1 MKIQHAL
8 ARYYHAQRVK
18 WGQFIIP
25 ADSAVLHI
33 GCQEGD
39 LLAALK
45 PFFGVGIDADGDA
58 IAAAQKNHGA
68 YFFYQGDV
76 RALTKTCQFDYILV
90 SLLAVG
96 DADIQELL
104 QLVQPY
110 CHARTRVL
118 LECYSYLWE
127 PLLWFG
133 QKLGLRKTT
142 GFKHWIA
149 RADLDNFL
157 YLAGYQVVTQG
168 QAVLMPVYIP
178 VVSWVCNALLA
189 PLPIIR
195 RLCLQQWLVAR
206 PMPRVQGQ
214 RQVSVS
220 VIVPCK
226 NEKGNIQ
233 AIVERCPEMGSST
246 ELIFVEGGSR
256 DGTQQEIERVI
267 QEHPEKKIRLFV
279 QEGKGKGDAV
289 RKGFAHATGDVLMIL
304 DADMTVAPE
313 ELPRFFE
320 LLVSGKAEFVNG
332 SRLVYA
338 MESDA
343 MRFLNLTANFFFSV
357 LFSWLLA
364 QRVKD
369 TLCGTKVLW
378 AQDYKKIAAN
388 RAFFGTL
395 DPFGDF
401 DLLFGAAKLQL
412 KIVDLP
418 IHYKSRVYGQ
428 TQIRRFYHGLI
439 LLKMSMRGVRKFK
452 MR

>member
-1 MKIQHAL
+1 
-8 ARYYHAQRVK
+8 
-18 WGQFIIP
+18 
-25 ADSAVLHI
+25 
-33 GCQEGD
+33 
-39 LLAALK
+39 
-45 PFFGVGIDADGDA
+45 
-58 IAAAQKNHGA
+58 
-68 YFFYQGDV
+68 
-76 RALTKTCQFDYILV
+76 
-90 SLLAVG
+90 
-96 DADIQELL
+96 
-104 QLVQPY
+104 
-110 CHARTRVL
+110 
-118 LECYSYLWE
+118 
-127 PLLWFG
+127 
-133 QKLGLRKTT
+133 
-142 GFKHWIA
+142 
-149 RADLDNFL
+149 
-157 YLAGYQVVTQG
+157 
-168 QAVLMPVYIP
+168 
-178 VVSWVCNALLA
+178 
-189 PLPIIR
+189 
-195 RLCLQQWLVAR
+195 
-206 PMPRVQGQ
+206 MPRVQGQ

>member
-1 MKIQHAL
+1 MSVRRVL
-8 ARYYHAQRVK
+8 SRYYQAQAQK
-18 WGQFIIP
+18 LHHFIIAP
-25 ADSAVLHI
+25 GSAVLHV

-39 LLAALK
+39 VLAALK
-45 PFFGVGIDADGDA
+45 PFFGVGIDANGEA
-58 IAAAQKNHGA
+58 IAMAQKNHPDC
-68 YFFYQGDV
+68 FFYHGDV
-76 RALTKTCQFDYILV
+76 RSLTKACQFDYILI
-90 SLLAVG
+90 SLPALR

-104 QLVQPY
+104 QYLHPY

-118 LECYSYLWE
+118 LDCYSHLWE
-127 PLLWFG
+127 PLLWLG
-133 QKLGLRKTT
+133 QKLGLRTAT
-142 GFKHWIA
+142 GFKHWIS
-149 RADLDNFL
+149 RADLENFL
-157 YLAGYQVVTQG
+157 YLSGFEVVTQG

-178 VVSWVCNALLA
+178 LVSWMCNAVLAQLPLL
-189 PLPIIR
+189 R

-206 PMPRVQGQ
+206 PMPRCVGRGQ
-214 RQVSVS
+214 ATVS

-233 AIVERCPEMGSST
+233 AIVERTPAMGSGT
-246 ELIFVEGGSR
+246 ELIFVEGGSC
-256 DGTQQEIERVI
+256 DGTRQEIERVV
-267 QEHPEKKIRLFV
+267 QEYPEKKIRLLV
-279 QEGKGKGDAV
+279 QDGKGKGDAV
-289 RKGFAHATGDVLMIL
+289 RKGFAQASGAVLMIL

-313 ELPRFFE
+313 ELPRFFD

-338 MESDA
+338 MESGA

-357 LFSWLLA
+357 LFSWLLG

-378 AQDYKKIAAN
+378 AEDYKKIASN
-388 RAFFGTL
+388 RVFFGTL

>member
-1 MKIQHAL
+1 MNIRQVFS
-8 ARYYHAQRVK
+8 RYYQAQVLK
-18 WGQFIIP
+18 LYHFIITP
-25 ADSAVLHI
+25 GSAVLHV

-39 LLAALK
+39 ALAALK
-45 PFFGVGIDADGDA
+45 PFFGIGIDVDGDA
-58 IAAAQKNHGA
+58 IAVAQKKHPDC
-68 YFFYQGDV
+68 FFYHGDV
-76 RALTKTCQFDYILV
+76 RALTKTCQFDYILI
-90 SLLAVG
+90 SLPALR

-104 QLVQPY
+104 QLLQPY

-118 LECYSYLWE
+118 LDCYSHLWE
-127 PLLWFG
+127 PLLWLG
-133 QKLGLRKTT
+133 HKLGLRTST

-149 RADLDNFL
+149 RADLENFL
-157 YLAGYQVVTQG
+157 YLSGFEVVTQG
-168 QAVLMPVYIP
+168 QAVLMPVYVP
-178 VVSWVCNALLA
+178 MVSWLCNAVLA
-189 PLPIIR
+189 QLPVLR

-206 PMPRVQGQ
+206 PLPRVLQP
-214 RQVSVS
+214 QVSVS

-233 AIVERCPEMGSST
+233 AIVERVPVMGAAT

-256 DGTQQEIERVI
+256 DGTREEVERVL
-267 QEHPEKKIRLFV
+267 QAYPEKKIRLFV
-279 QEGKGKGDAV
+279 QEGTGKGDAV
-289 RKGFAHATGDVLMIL
+289 RKGFAHATGAVLMIL

-313 ELPRFFE
+313 ELPRFFA

-338 MESDA
+338 MESGA

-357 LFSWLLA
+357 LFSWLLG

-378 AQDYKKIAAN
+378 AGDYKKIAAN
-388 RAFFGTL
+388 RSFFGTL

-418 IHYKSRVYGQ
+418 IHYKSRMYGQ
-428 TQIRRFYHGLI
+428 TQIRRFYHGMI
-439 LLKMSMRGVRKFK
+439 LLKMSMRGIHKFK